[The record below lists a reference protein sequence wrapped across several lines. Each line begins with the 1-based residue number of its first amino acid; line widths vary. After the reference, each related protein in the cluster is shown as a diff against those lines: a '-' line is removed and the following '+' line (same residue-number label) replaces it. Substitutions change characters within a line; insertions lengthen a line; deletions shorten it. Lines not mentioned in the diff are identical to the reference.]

1 MSTSTPRQPAGSA
14 TPGKPH
20 DAASALGTCKYCIF
34 LTPDQTVWC
43 LEDPRGGVTCLL
55 PAAGATPEEHL
66 ALPGLVR
73 IGLCGERTDPP
84 LPGARAVGLRA
95 LFDAAPAEQYA
106 AAARAVPLA
115 EWRRSARFCGRCG
128 TALARDAVETAM
140 VCPSCA
146 HRVYPRIN
154 PVVIVRVTRGAE
166 VLLARRAG
174 SPPGGFFS
182 VIAGFVEA
190 GETLE
195 EAAHREVLEETGVA
209 IRGLR
214 YFDSQPWSFPN
225 NLMIAFTAEHA
236 GGEVRPDGV
245 EMAEAGWYRRD
256 ALPPLPGPVSI
267 ARKLLDAWRSERRPR
282 PRE

>member
-1 MSTSTPRQPAGSA
+1 MHS
-14 TPGKPH
+14 
-20 DAASALGTCKYCIF
+20 IF
-34 LTPDQTVWC
+34 LTPEFLVWC
-43 LEDPRGGVTCLL
+43 LADPRGGVTCLL
-55 PAAGATPEEHL
+55 PSRGEPPAERLTAPGIGMV
-66 ALPGLVR
+66 GLV
-73 IGLCGERTDPP
+73 GDLASPP
-84 LPGARAVGLRA
+84 LAAARAVGLRV
-95 LFDAAPAEQYA
+95 LFDEAPAEQYG

-174 SPPGGFFS
+174 SPANGFFS
-182 VIAGFVEA
+182 VIAGFVEP

-195 EAAHREVLEETGVA
+195 EAAQREVLEETGLV
-209 IRGLR
+209 IRNLR

-225 NLMIAFTAEHA
+225 NLMIAFTAEYA

-245 EMAEAGWYRRD
+245 EMAEAGWYRHG

-267 ARKLLDAWRSERRPR
+267 ARRMLDAWRNERPRRPR
-282 PRE
+282 E